1 MSCQKKA
8 WFGWCQQSLLL
19 VWQWQRHYDM
29 FFTWRGSHGNSTT
42 YNRPSC
48 GSNVHTILANFLPSQ
63 ICYRSHKQPPGE
75 DRPLHIERLLLPQGP
90 SCLPSAC
97 SAGWGPCLHCRDP
110 SGLLLQAGDL
120 SFLGWV
126 CSQHHALISSVVLG
140 LLSLCSQN
148 SAVTTD
154 TGIHTPSEG
163 WSGVHPSASSCRS
176 LQIQSNPDRPRAL
189 QPSCVCS
196 CRWHTEITIFHVQNN

>member
-1 MSCQKKA
+1 MPKES
-8 WFGWCQQSLLL
+8 L
-19 VWQWQRHYDM
+19 VWLVPAKPSFGMTIAKTFRHV
-29 FFTWRGSHGNSTT
+29 FTCRGSHGNSTT

-110 SGLLLQAGDL
+110 PGLLLQAGDL

-126 CSQHHALISSVVLG
+126 RSQRSTLISNVVLG
-140 LLSLCSQN
+140 YSTCSLRTLQLQQIW
-148 SAVTTD
+148 AYTFWRL
-154 TGIHTPSEG
+154 I
-163 WSGVHPSASSCRS
+163 WSASFCKLMQVPADTLQSRQTS
-176 LQIQSNPDRPRAL
+176 LA
-189 QPSCVCS
+189 
-196 CRWHTEITIFHVQNN
+196 